1 MPAERLSMRKIREVL
16 RLRYA
21 QGLSSRQIARA
32 CSMGR
37 TTVRGYLDRATK
49 AGITWP
55 VDLDDD
61 KLEQRLFVGSC
72 PVKTRPLP
80 DWAKIRVELKRKG
93 VTLALLWQEFMAD
106 HPGGYQYSRFC
117 EHYRSWLKTV
127 DPVMRQS
134 HKAGEKLFV
143 DYAGQTVPVADPKTG
158 VVREAQVFLAV
169 LGASNYIYAE
179 ATWTQSLPD
188 WIGSHVR
195 TLEYL
200 GGVPEII
207 VPDNLKAGVTSPCRY
222 EPELNPT
229 YRDLAVHYS
238 VSVVPARVR
247 KPRDKAKVENGVLQA
262 ERWVLAPL
270 RNRTF
275 FDLAELNEVIRNSLV
290 EINQRPFQKLPGS
303 RKTAFETIDRPA
315 LQPLP
320 ESRFEYAEWKR
331 VTLAPDYHVD
341 VDGHYYSVPCRL
353 IGRKVDVRITQ
364 NAVEC
369 FYKGTRVAS
378 HLRSHAEGKQ
388 TTVNEHRPLSHQRY
402 LEQTPEK
409 LIASA
414 EQIGPDVCKLIK
426 EILESRK
433 HPLGVRS
440 SLGVLHLEKQYGKER
455 LCGACRRALAI
466 QAYSFKSVQSIL
478 KTGLDRTPV
487 LETASTSALY
497 HENLRGAR
505 YFNSERRS

>member
-1 MPAERLSMRKIREVL
+1 
-16 RLRYA
+16 
-21 QGLSSRQIARA
+21 
-32 CSMGR
+32 
-37 TTVRGYLDRATK
+37 
-49 AGITWP
+49 
-55 VDLDDD
+55 
-61 KLEQRLFVGSC
+61 
-72 PVKTRPLP
+72 
-80 DWAKIRVELKRKG
+80 
-93 VTLALLWQEFMAD
+93 MAD

-117 EHYRSWLKTV
+117 EYYRGWLKTV

-143 DYAGQTVPVADPKTG
+143 DYAGQTVAVVDPTTG
-158 VVREAQVFLAV
+158 VVRQAQVFLAV
-169 LGASNYIYAE
+169 LGASSYIYAE

-195 TLEYL
+195 ALEHL
-200 GGVPEII
+200 GGVPQII
-207 VPDNLKAGVTSPCRY
+207 VPDNLKSGVTSPCRY

-238 VSVVPARVR
+238 VSVVPARVK
-247 KPRDKAKVENGVLQA
+247 KPRDKAKVENGVQQA

-275 FDLAELNEVIRNSLV
+275 FDLSEVNEAIRNSLA

-303 RKTAFETIDRPA
+303 RKTAFEAIDRPA
-315 LQPLP
+315 LRPLP
-320 ESRFEYAEWKR
+320 ENRFEYAQWKQL
-331 VTLAPDYHVD
+331 TLAPDYHVD

-364 NAVEC
+364 KAVEC

-378 HLRSHAEGKQ
+378 HLRSHAAGKQ
-388 TTVNEHRPLSHQRY
+388 TTIDEHRPLSHQRY

-414 EQIGPDVCKLIK
+414 EKIGPDVRRLIK
-426 EILESRK
+426 EILETRK

-440 SLGVLHLEKQYGKER
+440 SLGVLSLEKRYGQER
-455 LCGACRRALAI
+455 LCCACRRALAI
-466 QAYSFKSVQSIL
+466 QAYSFKSVESIL

-487 LETASTSALY
+487 LATASTSPLY

-505 YFNSERRS
+505 YFNAERRN